1 MSDSSVWNKRVKNN
15 PNGMATV
22 AKSDHFHALER
33 LGRNPLA
40 LGQNFVSSINREL
53 DWVNHIGVSS
63 SLFYKFIERQ
73 LGKTPA

>member
-1 MSDSSVWNKRVKNN
+1 MEWQLWQKVIIFMIWR
-15 PNGMATV
+15 G
-22 AKSDHFHALER
+22 E

-73 LGKTPA
+73 LGKTPE